1 MFEFVWIRRHA
12 TFRRTL
18 MPALLALV
26 GVFTACAPVGPNFE
40 TPRAPVNPLWSEMG
54 GDEFV
59 DEPQPTVKWWQVF
72 NDPVLNQLIEKAHQ
86 NNNNLRI
93 AGLRVLEARAAL
105 GIATGSQYPQTQF
118 AFGDVTA
125 FRADDVNSVQYNI
138 GLTSSWEID
147 FWGKFRRGVESA
159 DAAMLASIASFD
171 DVLILLTAQV
181 ADTYTTIRTTE
192 EQLEIANENIE
203 IQRRSYNIVD
213 VLFRNGESAELD
225 ALQARTLLLSTEAAI
240 PQLEALLRQAE
251 NALST
256 LLGEPPG
263 RIGALLGDQGELP
276 AVPVRVA
283 VGIPA
288 DTLRQRPD
296 VRQAEMQSM
305 AQNAQVG
312 VARAGLY
319 PSFSI
324 TGSLGLSTAGA
335 PGESDLGQLF
345 NSESFTYGI
354 GPSFTWPF
362 FNYGRLENNVRVQ
375 DARLQQSLFQY
386 REIVIQAAREV
397 EDAMAGFHGTQAQ
410 AEVLLEAVQ
419 SARRSAKLAILRYT
433 EGFSDYQ
440 RVLDAQ
446 QALFTQQERYVIN
459 KGNEVR
465 SLVSLYK
472 ALGGGWQTLDVEFV
486 DEETRATMEER
497 TNWGDMI
504 EPSRSATMNQA
515 APDEI

>member
-1 MFEFVWIRRHA
+1 MRWRA
-12 TFRRTL
+12 PLT
-18 MPALLALV
+18 PAILALA

-40 TPRAPVNPLWSEMG
+40 TPEAPINPLWSEMG

-59 DEPQPTVKWWQVF
+59 SEPGDEVRWWHSF
-72 NDPVLNQLIEKAHQ
+72 NDPVLNQLIARARR
-86 NNNNLRI
+86 NNNNLKI
-93 AGLRVLEARAAL
+93 AGLRVLEAQATL
-105 GIATGSQYPQTQF
+105 GIATGNQYPQTQF
-118 AFGDVTA
+118 AFGDATA
-125 FRADDVNSVQYNI
+125 VRANDLNSVQYTV

-159 DAAMLASIASFD
+159 DAGFLASIASFD

-181 ADTYTTIRTTE
+181 ADTYATIRTTE
-192 EQLEIANENIE
+192 EQLEIANENIG
-203 IQRRSYNIVD
+203 IQRRSYDIVD
-213 VLFRNGESAELD
+213 VLFRNGESSELD

-263 RIGALLGDQGELP
+263 RVGALLGDEGKLP
-276 AVPVRVA
+276 AIPERIA

-288 DTLRQRPD
+288 DMLRQRPD

-335 PGESDLGQLF
+335 QGETDLGQLF

-386 REIVIQAAREV
+386 RETVIQAAREV

-410 AEVLLEAVQ
+410 AIVLLEAVQ
-419 SARRSAKLAILRYT
+419 SARRSAELSILRYT

-440 RVLDAQ
+440 RVLNAQ

-465 SLVSLYK
+465 NLVAIYK
-472 ALGGGWQTLDVEFV
+472 ALGGGWQTPEVEFV
-486 DEETRATMEER
+486 GEDTRATMEGR

-504 EPSRSATMNQA
+504 EPSRSATMN
-515 APDEI
+515 EIASEEL